1 MCKRPI
7 HGVCV
12 GKHLEESPL
21 GRDIVCFDCA
31 EAEGKQEEEE
41 EDDDE
46 DAEVVT
52 ASVGDTTYILT
63 SLMVRQPSEKCSYKK
78 NRGYKCIHDNFTAD
92 EVVFCSSTGCT
103 SKSHLVCYLNFLG
116 EHCSNCIYIFIFYFI
131 SNSSY
136 CFFFRNH

>member
-41 EDDDE
+41 DDDDE

-103 SKSHLVCYLNFLG
+103 SKSHLVCYLNCLG
-116 EHCSNCIYIFIFYFI
+116 EHCSNGIYIFIFYFI
-131 SNSSY
+131 SISSY
-136 CFFFRNH
+136 CFFF

>member
-31 EAEGKQEEEE
+31 KAKRKEEE
-41 EDDDE
+41 EDDDEEE

-63 SLMVRQPSEKCSYKK
+63 SLMVWQPGEKCSYKK
-78 NRGYKCIHDNFTAD
+78 NRGYKCIHDNSTAD
-92 EVVFCSSTGCT
+92 EVVFCSSNGCT

-131 SNSSY
+131 SISSY
-136 CFFFRNH
+136 CFFF